1 MFVSEYAFDEALTR
15 EKTAELR
22 RAYKA
27 ANMQQFHSM
36 NAATINVGDIKW
48 LYSYYTA
55 IVGFR
60 KCDND
65 AIAYIYVQPF
75 IWDTNYY
82 INSRTTN
89 KQTNRWLKEHGFCFS
104 VSTLRDIYTNAKQGL
119 SSYPLYM
126 QDGTL
131 VIPRFSSSQY
141 TLDYYGVITNEL
153 HCNEVPWLKYSD
165 DNSALIKDGRYV
177 HFGDVCGLVE

>member
-1 MFVSEYAFDEALTR
+1 MYASEYAFGEALTR
-15 EKTAELR
+15 DETTDLR

-27 ANMQQFHSM
+27 ADMQQFHYM
-36 NAATINVGDIKW
+36 NAATSNVGDIKW

-89 KQTNRWLKEHGFCFS
+89 KQTNRWLREHGCNFS
-104 VSTLRDIYTNAKQGL
+104 VATLRHVYANAQQGL

-141 TLDYYGVITNEL
+141 TLDHYGVITNEL
-153 HCNEVPWLKYSD
+153 HCNEVPWFKYSD
-165 DNSALIKDGRYV
+165 DNSTLIKDGRYI